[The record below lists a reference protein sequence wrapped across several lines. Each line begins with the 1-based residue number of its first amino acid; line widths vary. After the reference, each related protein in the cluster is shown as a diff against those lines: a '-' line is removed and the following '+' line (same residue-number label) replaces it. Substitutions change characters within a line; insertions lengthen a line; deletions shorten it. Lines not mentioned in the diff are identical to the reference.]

1 MREFSFDGKT
11 KLLYFSKQNLTRN
24 AECRKIANW
33 QRVKKLKKK
42 TTSGGV
48 SCSLKLV
55 FVVIRG
61 AENMM
66 ERIIGACAK
75 RHFAVMMDFT
85 TTTLRLRVIWAYF
98 CRLPPRLDKRET
110 SRR

>member
-1 MREFSFDGKT
+1 M
-11 KLLYFSKQNLTRN
+11 NLTPRN
-24 AECRKIANW
+24 VEKIAKW

-75 RHFAVMMDFT
+75 RHFALMMDFT
-85 TTTLRLRVIWAYF
+85 TATLRLRVIWAYF
-98 CRLPPRLDKRET
+98 CRLPL
-110 SRR
+110 